1 MQVKIYFLF
10 CNFGIIRQTRKA
22 VQYFRGDCFAH
33 IVQCHTDLPFHARRH
48 FGTRSPGKGRLQRS
62 PCLIDYQYLEL
73 LYELCRKTNLLYMIR
88 CSRVSSIHCMRF
100 RDYHID
106 FVFHLQIVT
115 VFGVKSYFVNLI
127 FFQN

>member
-33 IVQCHTDLPFHARRH
+33 IVQRHTDLPFHARRH

-73 LYELCRKTNLLYMIR
+73 LTSCVAK
-88 CSRVSSIHCMRF
+88 
-100 RDYHID
+100 
-106 FVFHLQIVT
+106 
-115 VFGVKSYFVNLI
+115 LI
-127 FFQN
+127 CCT